1 MYRIFV
7 YFLINF
13 DWYWMPEFALSCLE
27 NELQRLNFIILNFIW
42 YHSKSFFKHLLK
54 DHQNL
59 VYSDR
64 FFKTNCSLKLL
75 GELQLTKLNLMSKWN
90 SFIIEYHLDSKSSFV
105 SYNPARRTGQNKSQ
119 TVTKIF
125 PFQIF
130 EQKTLYF
137 RTSMI
142 FIYKFTDLFLF

>member
-1 MYRIFV
+1 
-7 YFLINF
+7 
-13 DWYWMPEFALSCLE
+13 MPDCALSCLE
-27 NELQRLNFIILNFIW
+27 NEVQRLRFNVLNFIW
-42 YHSKSFFKHLLK
+42 YHSKSFFKHLSK
-54 DHQNL
+54 DHQNF
-59 VYSDR
+59 VYSNR
-64 FFKTNCSLKLL
+64 FSKRNCNLKLL
-75 GELQLTKLNLMSKWN
+75 GELQLTKLNLMYKLN
-90 SFIIEYHLDSKSSFV
+90 SFTIEYHLDNKSSFV
-105 SYNPARRTGQNKSQ
+105 NYNPARRTGQNKSQ